1 MKLKRTL
8 TIAILAAVLSANL
21 ASCVADKNPADTMET
36 YTDDNGGRDT
46 LPIKPTDD
54 PSKVEFETVSKTVYV
69 SVKTNLEKVNNRED
83 KVAVA
88 IATELTVTAQSKYWY
103 KVSYSGAE
111 YFISRG
117 CTTVDD
123 LAEKTFTA
131 CDKTM
136 YINSDGVNVR
146 PYPSLE
152 SFSDPITQKT
162 LGEQVRVIKQSTQTG
177 WSKVEFTQS
186 GKTVQGFVK
195 TSLLTS
201 NPTGEKDYE
210 KQFTA
215 LATPKTVYVVAE
227 SQLALRK
234 TPYLPDDEN
243 GSGGGIIVGG
253 KGVPRGTAVTAIA
266 QGSVNGVEWYKVEY
280 QPSPSD
286 PVTVCYGVKKY
297 LSETKP
303 SDSADPEALIKDY
316 NFTKFD
322 GEITAYPVGKSVNV
336 RNIPTTSNS
345 TVVSTVTTGEKMF
358 AIAYGKSTT
367 SSYIWCL
374 VRLED
379 GKYGF
384 ASYEYLTIS
393 ADGKKNPLPLSLDAM
408 ISSYGLERISE
419 TKTSK
424 YDTKLWSSPDGEAT
438 PVLTKPSGTSFEI
451 VAKGRVGSN
460 NWYLV
465 KLENVYYF
473 TLQSAFN

>member
-1 MKLKRTL
+1 M
-8 TIAILAAVLSANL
+8 
-21 ASCVADKNPADTMET
+21 
-36 YTDDNGGRDT
+36 
-46 LPIKPTDD
+46 
-54 PSKVEFETVSKTVYV
+54 
-69 SVKTNLEKVNNRED
+69 
-83 KVAVA
+83 
-88 IATELTVTAQSKYWY
+88 
-103 KVSYSGAE
+103 
-111 YFISRG
+111 
-117 CTTVDD
+117 
-123 LAEKTFTA
+123 
-131 CDKTM
+131 
-136 YINSDGVNVR
+136 
-146 PYPSLE
+146 
-152 SFSDPITQKT
+152 
-162 LGEQVRVIKQSTQTG
+162 
-177 WSKVEFTQS
+177 
-186 GKTVQGFVK
+186 
-195 TSLLTS
+195 
-201 NPTGEKDYE
+201 
-210 KQFTA
+210 
-215 LATPKTVYVVAE
+215 
-227 SQLALRK
+227 
-234 TPYLPDDEN
+234 
-243 GSGGGIIVGG
+243 
-253 KGVPRGTAVTAIA
+253 
-266 QGSVNGVEWYKVEY
+266 
-280 QPSPSD
+280 
-286 PVTVCYGVKKY
+286 
-297 LSETKP
+297 
-303 SDSADPEALIKDY
+303 
-316 NFTKFD
+316 
-322 GEITAYPVGKSVNV
+322 NV